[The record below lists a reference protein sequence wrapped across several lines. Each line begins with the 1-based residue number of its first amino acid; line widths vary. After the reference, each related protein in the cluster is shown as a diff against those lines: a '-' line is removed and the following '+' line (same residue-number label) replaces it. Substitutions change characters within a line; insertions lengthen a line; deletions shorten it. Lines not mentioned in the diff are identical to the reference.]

1 MTRLQKHADWQQHLQ
16 AWETSGLTQ
25 SAYCEQHRLKLATF
39 TYWRARLPRTD
50 QTSPSSRPA
59 LTLVPVKRTLAAR
72 HDITT
77 ARSVVLHSPG
87 GWRLEIP
94 ADPPLLAE
102 LLRALP

>member
-50 QTSPSSRPA
+50 QSSPSSRPA
-59 LTLVPVKRTLAAR
+59 LTLVPVKRAQAAR
-72 HDITT
+72 HE
-77 ARSVVLHSPG
+77 APAQNVVLHSPS
-87 GWRLEIP
+87 GWRLEIL
-94 ADPPLLAE
+94 ADLPLLSE